1 MWPELDVRI
10 GALVFFAGLALAG
23 ATSFPVLRGNRP
35 TASALEHA
43 TSVSRV
49 SEALWLAAV
58 AIVYLFPL
66 GVALGVPT
74 AYVTLDALAGP
85 LVSILQAIGFAIA
98 FVGLVLVPWSVRALG
113 RYTTFRIEVREEQP
127 IVEQGPYARIRHPL
141 YSANLF
147 VGVGLLLAFLSVWL
161 VVPAI
166 VIVVL
171 AVRRA
176 AAEEEMFL
184 RSPRLGARYAAY
196 VARTGRFLPRLTDR
210 GDPTRP

>member
-1 MWPELDVRI
+1 MWPEFEVRVA
-10 GALVFFAGLALAG
+10 ALVFVAGLAAAG
-23 ATSFPVLRGNRP
+23 ITSFPGVRGGRP
-35 TASALEHA
+35 TATPLEHEA
-43 TSVSRV
+43 SVSKS

-58 AIVYLFPL
+58 AVVYLFPL
-66 GVALGVPT
+66 GVAIDVPT
-74 AYVTLDALAGP
+74 AYVTIDALAGP
-85 LVSILQAIGFAIA
+85 IVSILQAVGFALA

-127 IVEQGPYARIRHPL
+127 IVEEGPYARIRHPL

-147 VGVGLLLAFLSVWL
+147 VGLGLLLAFLSVWL

-171 AVRRA
+171 AVRRST
-176 AAEEEMFL
+176 AEEEMFL

-196 VARTGRFLPRLTDR
+196 VARTGRFLPRLR
-210 GDPTRP
+210 AGGGPTRP